1 MIKRNSV
8 QKLLLLFF
16 LFSFFF
22 TSTNAQTGSVG
33 GTVKDVNGTLLAGAT
48 ISVVGQK
55 KAVTS
60 DEKGNYSLTLPAGKF
75 TIVISYT
82 GYEVLQTT
90 VAVKEGSAVL
100 YNPTLVL
107 TANSLTGITVGS
119 RVRDNR
125 VKLTTPVPVDVIQ
138 TKDISTLAQS
148 DLGQILTYAAPSF
161 QSNRQTV
168 SDGTDHIDPASL
180 RGLGPDQTL
189 VLVNG
194 KRRHNTA
201 LVNINGTVGR
211 GSVGTD
217 LNAIPSAAIERI
229 EVLRDGAAAQYGSDA
244 IAGVINVV
252 LKKNYKGFN
261 ISTNFGENIT
271 TQNIVS
277 PQNLSTIKNNIIDG
291 TNRQVDFD
299 WGWTGN
305 KKSYINVAGQ
315 WLKRDASNRGG
326 IDNSPLL
333 YYGNASLG
341 NLPSPYTSS
350 TSAALR
356 TDYYKWIM
364 DQDAAK
370 ATQSSFNRRD
380 MIYGNSSSNNVLGFI
395 NAGTNVSSN
404 VGIYTTF
411 GIGHRTGD
419 ATGNYRLPAAVSQQP
434 VKADGSLY
442 YPDGFLPHIAP
453 EIDDISFILGS
464 NITAGKWAIDI
475 SNTLGRNGF
484 HYFVDH
490 SANASLAPSND
501 AQTSFDAGK
510 LSFLQNTVNLDFSRK
525 YDLKK
530 AGDYFNLAFGTEYR
544 YEKFEIAAGEPNSY
558 NLGSRTTIGTTVSGP
573 VYPVTGTA
581 PVVAASTTATAP
593 GAQVFPGFGTGDAV
607 NAHRSVYAFYADGE
621 TKMDKLT
628 LGTSARFESYA
639 EQTSDKYSNL
649 SEKFSARY
657 EITPVLA
664 VRGSVSNGFR
674 APSLH
679 QRYFHNTS
687 TQFVGSVAQNTLTIN
702 NQDPI
707 ARDAGKFGIDA
718 LKPEKSVDFT
728 LGVTGKLGKNFSYT
742 IDGYLINIKDRIV
755 LSSAFSRSNPLVASI
770 LTGVDPSVS
779 SVQFWT
785 NAVDTRTKGLD
796 IVLTERIKLRN
807 NANLTLSL
815 AGNINENKVVGD
827 QHASATISS
836 ATNNPSLS
844 DDTKNPANDLQ
855 NVLFDRQ
862 QRSRIEVAQP
872 KSKFNFTANLSLKK
886 WNVILRT
893 IRWGQVTF
901 LNTIGNDPN
910 GVIKATGLYY
920 NDVAPQSDQTF
931 SAKITNDLAISYRA
945 TTAITVTV
953 GANNIFD
960 IYPDQNYIDPR
971 NTLNTVYNNPVT
983 TQALNAVAGQKAI
996 GGYSGSRDASNRGR
1010 LLYFPNQFGFN
1021 GRYVYFRASFEL
1033 GQMIKMKK

>member
-1 MIKRNSV
+1 MIKRN
-8 QKLLLLFF
+8 LFKTF
-16 LFSFFF
+16 LSFIFLCFFSF
-22 TSTNAQTGSVG
+22 TVAYAQN
-33 GTVKDVNGTLLAGAT
+33 GTVSGVVKGANDAFLAGAT
-48 ISVVGQK
+48 VAVQGQK
-55 KAVTS
+55 KAVTT
-60 DEKGNYSLTLPAGKF
+60 DTEGKYALALPAGKY

-82 GYEVLQTT
+82 GYEAHIAT
-90 VAVKEGSAVL
+90 VAVSQNNVSL
-100 YNPTLVL
+100 YNVTLVL
-107 TANSLTGITVGS
+107 SANNLTEITVGS

-125 VKLTTPVPVDVIQ
+125 VKLGTPVPVDVIR
-138 TKDISTLAQS
+138 TKDITTLAQS
-148 DLGQILTYAAPSF
+148 DLGQILAYAAPSF

-194 KRRHNTA
+194 KRRHNSA

-217 LNAIPSAAIERI
+217 LNAIPAAAIERI

-261 ISTNFGENIT
+261 ISSNFGENVT
-271 TQNIVS
+271 TQSIVS
-277 PQNLSTIKNNIIDG
+277 AQNLATIKNNIIDG
-291 TNRQVDFD
+291 ANKQVDFD
-299 WGWTGN
+299 WGWTGD

-315 WLKRDASNRGG
+315 WLKREASNRGG

-333 YYGNASLG
+333 YYGSAGLG
-341 NLPSPYTSS
+341 NLPSPYTSA
-350 TSAALR
+350 TSVSLR

-370 ATQSSFNRRD
+370 VTQNAFDRRD

-395 NAGTNVSSN
+395 NAGTNVSSK
-404 VGIYTTF
+404 VGLYTTF

-419 ATGNYRLPAAVSQQP
+419 ATGNYRLPSSLSQQP
-434 VKADGSLY
+434 VNADGSLY
-442 YPDGFLPHIAP
+442 YPNGFLPHIAP
-453 EIDDISFILGS
+453 KIDDVSFILGS
-464 NITAGKWAIDI
+464 NISSGKWGVDI
-475 SNTLGRNGF
+475 SNTLGENAF
-484 HYFVDH
+484 HYFVNN
-490 SANASLAPSND
+490 SGNASLVPSNN

-510 LSFLQNTVNLDFSRK
+510 LKFLQNTVNLDLSRK
-525 YDLKK
+525 YELKK
-530 AGDYFNLAFGTEYR
+530 AGDYFNLAFGAEYR

-558 NLGSRTTIGTTVSGP
+558 ILGSRTTIGTTVSGP

-593 GAQVFPGFGTGDAV
+593 GAQVFPGFGIGDAV
-607 NAHRSVYAFYADGE
+607 NAHRSVTALYVDGE
-621 TKMDKLT
+621 TKMNKLT
-628 LGTSARFESYA
+628 LGTAARFENYA
-639 EQTSDKYSNL
+639 EQTGDKYSNL
-649 SEKFSARY
+649 SGKLSARY
-657 EITPVLA
+657 EFTPEFA
-664 VRGSVSNGFR
+664 VRASVSNGFR

-702 NQDPI
+702 NQDAI
-707 ARDAGKFGIDA
+707 ARDANKFGIDA

-728 LGVTGKLGKNFSYT
+728 LGAVGKIGKNFSYT

-755 LSSAFSRSNPLVASI
+755 LSTAFSRSNPLVATI
-770 LTGVDPSVS
+770 LTGTDPSVS

-785 NAVDTRTKGLD
+785 NAVDTRTKGID
-796 IVLTERIKLRN
+796 IVLTERVKISN
-807 NANLTLSL
+807 DANLTLSL
-815 AGNINENKVVGD
+815 AGNMNENKVVGS

-836 ATNNPSLS
+836 AINNPSLS
-844 DDTKNPANDLQ
+844 DNTKNPANDLQ
-855 NVLFDRQ
+855 NILFDRQ

-872 KSKFNFTANLSLKK
+872 KSKFNFTASLSLKK

-920 NDVAPQSDQTF
+920 NDVAPGSDQTF
-931 SAKITNDLAISYRA
+931 SAKITNDLAISYKA
-945 TTAITVTV
+945 TKAITVTI
-953 GANNIFD
+953 GANNLFD
-960 IYPDQNYIDPR
+960 VYPDQNYIDPR
-971 NTLNTVYNNPVT
+971 NTLNAVYNNPVT
-983 TQALNAVAGQKAI
+983 TQAFNAVAGQKAI
-996 GGYSGSRDASNRGR
+996 GGYSASRDASNRGR

-1021 GRYVYFRASFEL
+1021 GRYVYFRANFEL
-1033 GQMIKMKK
+1033 GQLIKTKK